1 MFGREHGSKPGSG
14 GLATAAETAAARKE
28 RLRML
33 ALERIDLSKD
43 PYFYKTHLGNYECTV
58 CLTFHTNEASYLAHT
73 QGKRHQTNLKA
84 RELKDARERGMTA
97 PQEVGPRKP
106 QLKVFKRIGT
116 PGYSVTKHIDPA
128 TQQHS
133 IVCTVKYP
141 DIALGVF
148 PMYRLMG
155 AFEQKKEVP
164 DRNYQSSSS
173 PPSRMTRSPST
184 SPPWASKKTK
194 KQLAGVQRGVASSS
208 ESPSIGGQ
216 PLFEKWRGGSR
227 R

>member
-43 PYFYKTHLGNYECTV
+43 PYFYKTHLGNYECKL

-84 RELKDARERGMTA
+84 RELKDARERGA
-97 PQEVGPRKP
+97 SIPQEVGPRKS

-164 DRNYQSSSS
+164 DRNYQYLVIAAE
-173 PPSRMTRSPST
+173 PYDTIAFKIPRMDIEKDEKTGKFGQST
-184 SPPWASKKTK
+184 WDEETK
-194 KQLAGVQRGVASSS
+194 V
-208 ESPSIGGQ
+208 
-216 PLFEKWRGGSR
+216 FELTLKFL
-227 R
+227 

>member
-43 PYFYKTHLGNYECTV
+43 PYFYKTHLGNYECKL
-58 CLTFHTNEASYLAHT
+58 CLTFHTNEESYLAHT

-84 RELKDARERGMTA
+84 RERGMSM
-97 PQEVGPRKP
+97 PQEAAPCKS

-116 PGYSVTKHIDPA
+116 AGDSLMKRIDPA

-133 IVCTVKYP
+133 IVSTVKYP
-141 DIALGVF
+141 DIAHGVF

-155 AFEQKKEVP
+155 ALGK
-164 DRNYQSSSS
+164 
-173 PPSRMTRSPST
+173 SREFLT
-184 SPPWASKKTK
+184 
-194 KQLAGVQRGVASSS
+194 GD
-208 ESPSIGGQ
+208 
-216 PLFEKWRGGSR
+216 
-227 R
+227 